1 MAVRVHGI
9 PESLSPRVLAGEI
22 SNSQQPS
29 LSNHSTRHWSGDSG
43 SSKTFAGSLAGW
55 LFGSLVRRGVDVMAG
70 AQLYRRTA
78 NPNLASRSISGRS
91 STGVLISRRIFD
103 YQMFRLRDGFLS

>member
-1 MAVRVHGI
+1 MGRVF
-9 PESLSPRVLAGEI
+9 PDPRRPLPD
-22 SNSQQPS
+22 Q
-29 LSNHSTRHWSGDSG
+29 
-43 SSKTFAGSLAGW
+43 LAGW

-91 STGVLISRRIFD
+91 STGKIIQGKDAHPPALFLRQNWQTALQLTVVKGGRTVAAD
-103 YQMFRLRDGFLS
+103 YRMPTRL